1 MKTHEHEVF
10 LKGEVKLT
18 LRERRIAAGM
28 TQEQLAKKLDVDQA
42 AVSHWENGKSRP
54 VSKSLK
60 KLARLYKC
68 TVAELMEETD
78 G

>member
-1 MKTHEHEVF
+1 M
-10 LKGEVKLT
+10 T

-42 AVSHWENGKSRP
+42 SVSNWENDKSRP

-68 TVAELMEETD
+68 TVAELMEETN